1 MTNGQNMQPIFI
13 LPEGST
19 RNSGRSAQKSNIA
32 AAKALADTVRTTLG
46 PKGMD
51 KMIVSGGGTITI
63 TNDGVTILDEMEI
76 EHPAAKM
83 LVDVAKV
90 QEAEVGDGTTTAVII
105 AGELLSNAE
114 ALIEK
119 NIHPT
124 VVAKGYEI
132 AARKSQEILDK
143 LSEKITI
150 NDKAILTKIA
160 ATAMTGKNVEYE
172 TKQKLS
178 KMATQAILKVKEESK
193 KQIVIDL
200 NNIKVEK
207 KSGAATEDSQLIDGL
222 VIDKE
227 RVHSSMPRE
236 IKNAK
241 VLILDTSLEVKD
253 TEIDAKIQ
261 ITSPN
266 QLQEFIEQEENM
278 LKEMVDKIVK
288 VGANTVFC
296 QKGID
301 DIAQHYLAKHRI
313 FAIRRVKESD
323 AKRLARAT
331 NAKII
336 TNLKDLSKSDLGSAG
351 LVSERKISGE
361 HMTFIEKCKNAKAVT
376 LLVRGGTDHVVSE
389 VERALTDAIGDVA
402 AAVSTKKIVAGGSS
416 IELEISRQ
424 LRKYADSF
432 SGREQLAIRAFADAL
447 EVIPITLAENAGLD
461 PIDTLAEL
469 KSKHDA
475 KQKWAGLNVFTGK
488 VEDMRKKGVLE
499 PAKIK
504 QQAISSSSDVAI
516 MILRIDDIVASRPSA
531 PQLPEQ
537 GMMQ

>member
-1 MTNGQNMQPIFI
+1 MQPIFI

-266 QLQEFIEQEENM
+266 QLQEFIE
-278 LKEMVDKIVK
+278 D
-288 VGANTVFC
+288 
-296 QKGID
+296 
-301 DIAQHYLAKHRI
+301 R
-313 FAIRRVKESD
+313 
-323 AKRLARAT
+323 
-331 NAKII
+331 
-336 TNLKDLSKSDLGSAG
+336 KS
-351 LVSERKISGE
+351 
-361 HMTFIEKCKNAKAVT
+361 
-376 LLVRGGTDHVVSE
+376 VV
-389 VERALTDAIGDVA
+389 
-402 AAVSTKKIVAGGSS
+402 
-416 IELEISRQ
+416 
-424 LRKYADSF
+424 
-432 SGREQLAIRAFADAL
+432 
-447 EVIPITLAENAGLD
+447 
-461 PIDTLAEL
+461 
-469 KSKHDA
+469 
-475 KQKWAGLNVFTGK
+475 
-488 VEDMRKKGVLE
+488 
-499 PAKIK
+499 
-504 QQAISSSSDVAI
+504 
-516 MILRIDDIVASRPSA
+516 
-531 PQLPEQ
+531 
-537 GMMQ
+537 